1 MNNKEEAELL
11 HKHQTGLEKKQ
22 KAFAGTVQQL
32 DYKVHKLEGDQLA
45 SIRFAE
51 AVEKGLWQ
59 AKDEKKFLQKELRE
73 LSEETR
79 REAEEKAK
87 AQALANVHEKSC
99 QEQQRQYEGKCEEL
113 AAAVEGQQLALGVE
127 ERHPQARRE
136 GQADVP
142 QFDAHEAASARA
154 VRRRQDAPDR
164 QRVADRGVPGGDAG
178 LPALRAD
185 VEGGRA
191 GQGEEE
197 RRSRV
202 RYGAP
207 SSSRARRPRAAFSP
221 DLLKSQS

>member
-1 MNNKEEAELL
+1 MGRDRVDVALRATDRLRRVIDRRAFAQDRIVDNKEEAKLL
-11 HKHQTGLEKKQ
+11 HEHQTGLEKKQ

-73 LSEETR
+73 QSEETR

-113 AAAVEGQQLALGVE
+113 AAAVDGEQVP
-127 ERHPQARRE
+127 RSRRL
-136 GQADVP
+136 Q
-142 QFDAHEAASARA
+142 
-154 VRRRQDAPDR
+154 RRR
-164 QRVADRGVPGGDAG
+164 
-178 LPALRAD
+178 
-185 VEGGRA
+185 
-191 GQGEEE
+191 
-197 RRSRV
+197 RRSASRSE
-202 RYGAP
+202 P
-207 SSSRARRPRAAFSP
+207 STSSSVERAATPRGAAATARES
-221 DLLKSQS
+221 

>member
-1 MNNKEEAELL
+1 MGTDRVDVALRATDRLRRAIDRRAFAQDRIVNNKEEAELL

-59 AKDEKKFLQKELRE
+59 AGDEKKFLQKELGE
-73 LSEETR
+73 LSKETR

-113 AAAVEGQQLALGVE
+113 AAAVEAGAEIKFPGARAPYTLLDFHAGRGDCLAERRDRRAQAE
-127 ERHPQARRE
+127 ERGAGSVACIDSGPQ
-136 GQADVP
+136 
-142 QFDAHEAASARA
+142 
-154 VRRRQDAPDR
+154 
-164 QRVADRGVPGGDAG
+164 
-178 LPALRAD
+178 
-185 VEGGRA
+185 
-191 GQGEEE
+191 
-197 RRSRV
+197 
-202 RYGAP
+202 
-207 SSSRARRPRAAFSP
+207 
-221 DLLKSQS
+221 

>member
-1 MNNKEEAELL
+1 MNNNEEAELL

-59 AKDEKKFLQKELRE
+59 AGDEKKFLQKELGE
-73 LSEETR
+73 LSKETR

-113 AAAVEGQQLALGVE
+113 AAAVE
-127 ERHPQARRE
+127 ARRE

-221 DLLKSQS
+221 DPLKSQS